1 MAPSSV
7 TVKIDFGPESVTGTA
22 NNVSLQGDI
31 PTPFSLG
38 GVSSA
43 TLGQSVAALPTPFD
57 NPAQSIAAVNDQ
69 VPTPL
74 SGIVDH
80 ADLTTPPVPSPNI
93 DQAGSIGKEDAVPQ
107 DVHGSGKKGKK
118 SS

>member
-7 TVKIDFGPESVTGTA
+7 TVKIDFGPESVTGTT

-43 TLGQSVAALPTPFD
+43 TLGQSAHALPTPFD
-57 NPAQSIAAVNDQ
+57 NPAQNIAAVNDQ
-69 VPTPL
+69 APTPL
-74 SGIVDH
+74 SGTVGR
-80 ADLTTPPVPSPNI
+80 ADLIAPVPSPNI
-93 DQAGSIGKEDAVPQ
+93 NPDGSMGKEE
-107 DVHGSGKKGKK
+107 
-118 SS
+118 